1 MYSVIDKKSDGL
13 VLLVGKTDDGQRFIR
28 VTGSIESHTEFTVSI
43 IELIAVYIH
52 IGLGIANTDLR
63 RTQCGHS
70 LQASLPDALP
80 YMLLILQLPRRD
92 LGFDLLKMPKIRI
105 VLQTAMKTKCR
116 HIVSMRSKMKI
127 FSLATPVA
135 SEIIFVISERPGT
148 AM

>member
-28 VTGSIESHTEFTVSI
+28 VTEFTVSI

-135 SEIIFVISERPGT
+135 SEIIFVISEPPGT